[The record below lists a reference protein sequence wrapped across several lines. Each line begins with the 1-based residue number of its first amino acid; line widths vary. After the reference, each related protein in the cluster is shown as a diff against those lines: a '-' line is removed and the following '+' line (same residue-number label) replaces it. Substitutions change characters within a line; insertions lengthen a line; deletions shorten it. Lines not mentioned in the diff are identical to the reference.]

1 VRLDV
6 RVLPRASR
14 NAVEGFRDGRLVIR
28 VTAPPVDG
36 AANSATVAL
45 LARRLHL
52 PARALRVVAGETS
65 RNKTIEID
73 GVAET
78 LVRSSLAQRD

>member
-36 AANSATVAL
+36 AANVATVAL
-45 LARRLHL
+45 LARTLDL
-52 PARALRVVAGETS
+52 APRALRVVAGGTS

-78 LVRSSLAQRD
+78 LVRSALARRV

>member
-36 AANSATVAL
+36 AANVATVAL
-45 LARRLHL
+45 LARTLDL
-52 PARALRVVAGETS
+52 APRALRVVAGETS

-78 LVRSSLAQRD
+78 LVRSVLARRV

>member
-1 VRLDV
+1 MRLDV

-36 AANSATVAL
+36 AANEATVAL
-45 LARRLHL
+45 LAKTLRLA
-52 PARALRVVAGETS
+52 PRAFRVVAGETS

-78 LVRSSLAQRD
+78 SIRSALAQLA